1 MGQEILDL
9 KTEATGMQP
18 QEILA
23 ATAADIPLQRNPTVQ
38 DIVNAIL
45 FFISDEAAFLTG
57 SALDVDG
64 GMLSTISGARHGSMN
79 SL

>member
-1 MGQEILDL
+1 MGQESLEL

-23 ATAADIPLQRNPTVQ
+23 STAADIPLQRNPTVQ
-38 DIVNAIL
+38 DIVNAVL

-64 GMLSTISGARHGSMN
+64 GMLSTIPVPGVET
-79 SL
+79 